1 MFEFTD
7 QVAVVT
13 GAAGNLGAAAAEAF
27 HQVGAKL
34 VLLDMNYDR
43 LEQMYGE
50 MAEKGDALLAAVN
63 LMDAAAVDALISDAV
78 EQFGRVD
85 ILVNVAGGFSMG
97 PRLHET
103 PPETFD
109 FMFNLNAKT
118 VYHTCRAVVPHM
130 LSQKSG
136 KIINIAA
143 RAGLE
148 GKAKMAAYTASK
160 SAVIRLTEAMA
171 GELKA
176 DGINVNCI
184 LPGTI
189 DTPRNRQDMPD
200 ADHSQWVAPAD
211 MAQVILFLASAA
223 AKAIHGAAIPVYGL
237 S

>member
-13 GAAGNLGAAAAEAF
+13 GAAGNLGAAAAQAF
-27 HQVGAKL
+27 HQAGAKL

-63 LMDAAAVDALISDAV
+63 LMDAAAVDALIADAV

-118 VYHTCRAVVPHM
+118 VYHTCRAAVPHM

-171 GELKA
+171 GELKG

-200 ADHSQWVAPAD
+200 ADHSRWVAPDD

-223 AKAIHGAAIPVYGL
+223 AQAIHGAAIPVYGL

>member
-13 GAAGNLGAAAAEAF
+13 GAAGNLGAAAAEAL
-27 HQVGAKL
+27 HQAGAKL

-50 MAEKGDALLAAVN
+50 IAEKGDALLAAVN

-176 DGINVNCI
+176 EGINVNCI

>member
-27 HQVGAKL
+27 HRAGAKL
-34 VLLDMNYDR
+34 VLVDVNYDR
-43 LEQMYGE
+43 LEQMYGA

-63 LMDAAAVDALISDAV
+63 LLDAAAVDALISDAM

-85 ILVNVAGGFSMG
+85 ILINVAGGFSMG

-130 LSQKSG
+130 LAQKRG

-171 GELKA
+171 GELKV

-189 DTPRNRQDMPD
+189 DTPRNRQDMPE
-200 ADHSQWVAPAD
+200 ADFSRWVAPED

-223 AKAIHGAAIPVYGL
+223 AKAVHGAAVPVYGL

>member
-13 GAAGNLGAAAAEAF
+13 GAAGNLGAAAAAAF
-27 HQVGAKL
+27 HQAGARL
-34 VLLDMNYDR
+34 VLVDVNYDR

-63 LMDAAAVDALISDAV
+63 LLDAAAVDALIADAV
-78 EQFGRVD
+78 GQFGRVD

-109 FMFNLNAKT
+109 FMFDLNTKT

-130 LSQKSG
+130 LAQKSG

-171 GELKA
+171 GELKT

-200 ADHSQWVAPAD
+200 ADHSRWVTPED
-211 MAQVILFLASAA
+211 MTQVILFLASAA
-223 AKAIHGAAIPVYGL
+223 AKAVHGAAVPVYGL

>member
-13 GAAGNLGAAAAEAF
+13 GAAGNLGAAAAAAF
-27 HQVGAKL
+27 HQAGARL
-34 VLLDMNYDR
+34 VLVDVNYDR

-50 MAEKGDALLAAVN
+50 MAEKGNALLAAVN
-63 LMDAAAVDALISDAV
+63 LLDAAAVDALISDAM

-109 FMFNLNAKT
+109 FMFDLNTKT

-130 LSQKSG
+130 LAQKSG

-171 GELKA
+171 GELKT

-189 DTPRNRQDMPD
+189 DTPRNRQDMPE
-200 ADHSQWVAPAD
+200 ADFSRWVTPED

-223 AKAIHGAAIPVYGL
+223 AKAVHGAAVPVYGL

>member
-1 MFEFTD
+1 MFDLRE

-13 GAAGNLGAAAAEAF
+13 GAAGNLGMAVAEAL
-27 HQVGAKL
+27 HQAGAKL
-34 VLLDMNYDR
+34 VLMDVNYDR

-50 MAEKGDALLAAVN
+50 LAEKEVALLAAVN
-63 LMDAAAVDALISDAV
+63 LLDAAAVDALFADAL

-85 ILVNVAGGFSMG
+85 ILANIAGGFSMG

-103 PPETFD
+103 PPETFA
-109 FMFNLNAKT
+109 FMFDLNAKT
-118 VYHTCRAVVPHM
+118 VFHTCRSAIPHM
-130 LSQKSG
+130 LAQKRG
-136 KIINIAA
+136 KIINVAA

-148 GKAKMAAYTASK
+148 GKAQMAAYTASK

-171 GELKA
+171 SELKN

-189 DTPRNRQDMPD
+189 DTPRNRQDNPT
-200 ADHSQWVAPAD
+200 ADFGRWVPPSDLAN
-211 MAQVILFLASAA
+211 VILFLASDASR
-223 AKAIHGAAIPVYGL
+223 AIHGASIPVYGL